1 MWELK
6 FDDGADVELGSQIL
20 DDKGRPGIVSTVKF
34 FKSGAILVGCENG
47 LQVKRDKGD
56 LRPIRKPDSMEKLL
70 RDISFCI
77 KHDYSS
83 FYAPCMYFTGVDCTS
98 AKCENC
104 RATKIH
110 VVFKRGEDEI
120 SGSCVQKMLAD
131 IKDRIAMHILA

>member
-6 FDDGADVELGSQIL
+6 FDDGTDVELGSQIL

-70 RDISFCI
+70 SDLDFCTV
-77 KHDYSS
+77 HDGKSGYSPC
-83 FYAPCMYFTGVDCTS
+83 FYFNNVTS
-98 AKCENC
+98 KLECAKC
-104 RATKIH
+104 RANDIKLFIKSDKGDIDATCI
-110 VVFKRGEDEI
+110 
-120 SGSCVQKMLAD
+120 QKMFWD
-131 IKDRIAMHILA
+131 IKNRIAMYILA